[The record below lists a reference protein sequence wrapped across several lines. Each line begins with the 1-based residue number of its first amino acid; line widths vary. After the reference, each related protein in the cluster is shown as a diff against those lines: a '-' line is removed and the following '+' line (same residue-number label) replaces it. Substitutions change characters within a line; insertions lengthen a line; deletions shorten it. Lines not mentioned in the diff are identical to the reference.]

1 MIDLSD
7 RIIQPTLP
15 PKSPSNVR
23 WHPWRRFL
31 QVLCG
36 ILLVG
41 LPLTNGLR
49 ADVRSGVFYLFWH
62 QTRLSDTMLIFWLG
76 MLALWALCAVSFLY
90 GRLWCGWVCPQT
102 LASDFAD
109 TVKQRLDK
117 AFRTRPGKPMFFVS
131 RAIWTAIMLAISIGT
146 GMILACYWLD
156 PKLVGASTV
165 NPTVDGGAAFA
176 VYSVAAF
183 IAADLLWVRRK
194 FCASACPYGAFLGT
208 LADKNTLF
216 VRYLDERDD
225 DCIRCGKCV
234 VDCPMDI
241 DIKKGVGQYACIG
254 CGECVDACNEVL
266 GKRGIPGLIEYRYGT
281 EPERD
286 MRGLTLLQRLGLWDA
301 KRWGVVVALIGFI
314 AAPVWAVFGT
324 QPTTADIEANGAVV
338 RTTRDVRNTYTL
350 TIDNGAADPR
360 QFTLTLTG
368 LPNAEIVDPDG
379 PVDIDGRGVKRMRLT
394 LIAPASYCR
403 PGSSG
408 EATLVVSTRD
418 KRISTPLMFYTPRG

>member
-1 MIDLSD
+1 MIDLTD
-7 RIIQPTLP
+7 RIIQPPT
-15 PKSPSNVR
+15 KEPSNVR

-49 ADVRSGVFYLFWH
+49 ADVRSGVFFILGH
-62 QTRLSDTMLIFWLG
+62 QIRMSDTILVFWLS

-109 TVKQRLDK
+109 SVKQRLDK
-117 AFRTRPGKPMFFVS
+117 AFRARPGKPEFIVS
-131 RAIWTAIMLAISIGT
+131 RTIWTMTMLAISVGT
-146 GMILACYWLD
+146 GAILACYWLD
-156 PKLVGASTV
+156 PGLVGLATV
-165 NPTVDGGAAFA
+165 RPAVDGSAAFA
-176 VYSVAAF
+176 VYSVAAV
-183 IAADLLWVRRK
+183 IAADLLWIRRK

-208 LADKNTLF
+208 LADKNTLA

-254 CGECVDACNEVL
+254 CGECVDACNDVL
-266 GKRGIPGLIEYRYGT
+266 GKRGIPGLIEYRYGL

-286 MRGLTLLQRLGLWDA
+286 NRQLSTLQRLGVWDA
-301 KRWGVVVALIGFI
+301 KRWGVIVALIGFV
-314 AAPVWAVFGT
+314 AAPLWAMFGSG
-324 QPTTADIEANGAVV
+324 PMTASIAANGAVT
-338 RTTRDVRNTYTL
+338 RTAVDVRNTYTL
-350 TIDNGAADPR
+350 TITNNAAGPQ

-368 LPNAEIVDPDG
+368 LPQGVIADPNG
-379 PVDIDGRGVKRMRLT
+379 VVQIDGRGEKRLPLT
-394 LIAPASYCR
+394 LIAPASSVH
-403 PGSSG
+403 PGTST
-408 EATLVVSTRD
+408 EATLTVTSAHEHTTV
-418 KRISTPLMFYTPRG
+418 PLMFYTPK